1 MTADDFRRLALEL
14 DGAVERAHMNHP
26 DFRAHGRIF
35 ATLHTNDTMG
45 MVKVTPSEQRELMRQ
60 HPAVF
65 EPSSGAWGRQGCTNV
80 RLAEADERTVR
91 AALILAWE
99 LSAEKPVSKPRS
111 RVPGTRS
118 IKRAGKRAG
127 KRRR

>member
-35 ATLHTNDTMG
+35 ATLHTNDTVG
-45 MVKVTPSEQRELMRQ
+45 MVRVTPSEQRELMRE

-80 RLAEADERTVR
+80 RLAAADERNVR

-111 RVPGTRS
+111 RTRGAQTTRGVT
-118 IKRAGKRAG
+118 KPR
-127 KRRR
+127 KRRRL

>member
-14 DGAVERAHMNHP
+14 DAVERAHMNHP

-45 MVKVTPSEQRELMRQ
+45 MVKVTPTEQRELMRQ

-80 RLAEADERTVR
+80 RLAAADERTMR

-99 LSAEKPVSKPRS
+99 LSAEKPVSKRRS
-111 RVPGTRS
+111 RTRGAQATRGMT
-118 IKRAGKRAG
+118 KQR

>member
-1 MTADDFRRLALEL
+1 MTADEFRRLALQL
-14 DGAVERAHMNHP
+14 DGTVERAHMTHP

-45 MVKVTPSEQRELMRQ
+45 MVKVTPSEQRELIRE

-80 RLAEADERTVR
+80 RLAAADARTVR

-99 LSAEKPVSKPRS
+99 LNAEKPVSKRRS
-111 RVPGTRS
+111 SVPGTRS
-118 IKRAGKRAG
+118 IMPGKRAG
-127 KRRR
+127 TRRR